1 MKGAINPRVISIVS
15 RFLEHSRVYYF
26 RNGAQDPLDGTMYIS
41 SADPMHRNLHRRV
54 EVAVPLLER
63 LSRERVWELLSA
75 QLHDAV
81 SAWELQPDGSYI
93 ERQPEAGPVSMSSQ
107 QLLMKL
113 YRDRARQAAILGRG

>member
-1 MKGAINPRVISIVS
+1 
-15 RFLEHSRVYYF
+15 
-26 RNGAQDPLDGTMYIS
+26 
-41 SADPMHRNLHRRV
+41 
-54 EVAVPLLER
+54 
-63 LSRERVWELLSA
+63 VWELLSA